1 MTMPTPSDIE
11 PAQQGLPPAVPA
23 PISPRHQ
30 LLWFAVGVIL
40 VTGLLIT
47 LTLSYLRDQAIES
60 GEDLT
65 ESFAHVIAEQTARSI
80 QVVDQRLLL
89 AATAIGQLKSSGT
102 LSEASARSLLRD
114 QVKELPFVRALWIMD
129 ADGRIIYDS
138 DTGNIGLSLADR
150 AYFQIYRKL
159 PQTGFYVGSPV
170 RSRST
175 GTWLISATRPLKA
188 PDGSFN
194 GIIAAAIEPPYF
206 DKLWSTVNL
215 GVGGS
220 IALFRRDGTLMM
232 RSPFEDASM
241 GKQFTNGPIFKDLLP
256 ANPFG
261 SVQFASAIDGKF
273 RLFAYRSLPEF
284 PDFVAV
290 IGKSLDVILAPWR
303 QLATLVVGIWMIASA
318 VVVTLCL
325 FLDRAWQQRLAT
337 DARAHQMAQR
347 LTLAT
352 DAAAIGVWDWDMN
365 KADQW
370 FATPTYFTMLGYDP
384 DEGFAD
390 RERWVERLH
399 PDDKQAVVQR
409 IQAVLDG
416 HDLPYAYEARLRHA
430 DGSYRWVSVEGRVL
444 ARDKSGRTSRLMGVR
459 TDITQRK
466 LSEVA
471 LSESEER
478 YRQLVDS
485 SPYAVGVHQDGKLV
499 LVNPAAV
506 VLFGAAEAK
515 DLIGRPMRELMHPDE
530 RADAVDRLRRML
542 QGEPG
547 LYPTEDRC
555 LRLDGRVIDVES
567 SATPFTYQGRPAAQL
582 IALDIT
588 ARKQA
593 EAAVRQT
600 TRQLRTLSRRVLEAQ
615 ETERR
620 RVAME
625 LHDELGQSLTAIK
638 INLQAKARFK
648 EQTPDELNAEN
659 IRIVEHALQQV
670 RHLAL
675 ALRPSMLDDLGLVP
689 ALRWIA
695 EQTAERG
702 GFTVQVTAPDLQSR
716 LSSDIETA
724 CFRVVQEALT
734 NITRHAR
741 AQHVKIDVHLGSH
754 ALVVNVKDDGCGFDL
769 AAMRERAL
777 AGGSIGVLG
786 MQERATLIGGDLA
799 IESTPGQGSTVRMHC
814 PLRRRGERT

>member
-485 SPYAVGVHQDGKLV
+485 SPYAIGVHQDGKLV

>member
-638 INLQAKARFK
+638 INLQAKTRFK

>member
-567 SATPFTYQGRPAAQL
+567 WATPFTYQGRPASQL

-670 RHLAL
+670 RNLAL
-675 ALRPSMLDDLGLVP
+675 ALRPSMLDDLGLIP

-769 AAMRERAL
+769 PAMRERAL

-799 IESTPGQGSTVRMHC
+799 IESTPGQGSTVRLHC